1 MNVENISWMSDGL
14 KIQGAVYLPAD
25 RRRRYPAL
33 VICHGIP
40 AKAKGPDDR
49 GYPFL
54 AEHFSE
60 EGFFVLIFNFRGAG
74 LSEGNFDLL
83 GWARD
88 LDRGLDYLA
97 LRPEVDQKRIFL
109 MGFSGG
115 AAVSIYV
122 AAHRKDVAAL
132 VSCASP
138 AEFRDLFTGKG
149 LEDFMVHARDVGII
163 RDTNFPASVEEWEN
177 GFLAVKPV
185 DWIGLIPPR
194 PLLIIHGTEDDV
206 VDASHAGNLHA
217 QVRGKAEFF
226 LIEGAGHRLREDQ
239 RAMKKALEWMKRLA
253 FSNQPS
259 TNSDQPSAISSQ
271 QKPKKDL

>member
-1 MNVENISWMSDGL
+1 MNVEKVFWISEGL
-14 KIQGAVYLPAD
+14 KIQGEVYFPAD
-25 RRRRYPAL
+25 RTRCYPAL

-54 AEHFSE
+54 AEHFSG

-74 LSEGNFDLL
+74 QSEGNFDIL

-97 LRPEVDQKRIFL
+97 LRPEVDPERIFL

-122 AAHRKDVAAL
+122 TAQRKDIAGLVA
-132 VSCASP
+132 CASP
-138 AEFRDLFTGKG
+138 AEFQDFFTGKG
-149 LEDFMVHARDVGII
+149 LEDFLAHARNVGII
-163 RDTNFPASVEEWEN
+163 KDSNFPASIEEWKN
-177 GFLAVKPV
+177 SFRAVRPL
-185 DWIGLIPPR
+185 DWIGQIPPR
-194 PLLIIHGTEDDV
+194 PLLIIHGTEDDM
-206 VDASHAGNLHA
+206 VDVSHARNLHA

-226 LIEGAGHRLREDQ
+226 LIEGAGHRLRVDQ
-239 RAMKKALEWMKRLA
+239 RAMKKALEWMTRLA
-253 FSNQPS
+253 VSNQR
-259 TNSDQPSAISSQ
+259 SAISGQ
-271 QKPKKDL
+271 QKPKKEL